1 MADKDF
7 SARETEIM
15 AKAWN
20 CMVEEPKVSST
31 LPSLRPPVDYEKLAK
46 ACGMTNP
53 RSATNAWRAIKTKI
67 MARGGITKTTGKGE
81 DADGEGGETPVNPT
95 PKKRGKG
102 KTDADGDGESP
113 TKKAKGSA
121 KGKKKSEEVVG
132 EADDDEDGE
141 GGKVVKGEPEVDGD
155 DDFN

>member
-1 MADKDF
+1 MSQMADKDF
-7 SARETEIM
+7 SAREMEIM

-20 CMVEEPKVSST
+20 CMIEEPKESSS
-31 LPSLRPPVDYEKLAK
+31 LPSVDYQKLAD

-53 RSATNAWRAIKTKI
+53 RSATNAWRAIKTKV
-67 MARGGITKTTGKGE
+67 MARGGVTKTTAKGE
-81 DADGEGGETPVNPT
+81 DADGEGGETPVKPT

-102 KTDADGDGESP
+102 KADANGDGESP

-121 KGKKKSEEVVG
+121 KGKVKSEKVVE